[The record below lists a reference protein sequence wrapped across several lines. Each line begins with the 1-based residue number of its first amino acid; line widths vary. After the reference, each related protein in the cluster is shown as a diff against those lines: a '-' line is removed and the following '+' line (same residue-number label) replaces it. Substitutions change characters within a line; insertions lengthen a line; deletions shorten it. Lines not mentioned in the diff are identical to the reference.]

1 MNESK
6 QNNRLEEI
14 KCVILNNLGE
24 PKHIFVFNSPDNSQ
38 KLHDLTFEESEKLYL
53 EKFNPTISNSNQFI
67 HQDDTIR
74 TIKRKLLKEVNFEND
89 SYETLYLFSK
99 IDYKINFQK
108 HFQFLKKN
116 NSGLNKQQLGQ
127 LIFNLMLTDKQK
139 HIQVLDSQN
148 KSVYSYK
155 DIENELQLDQQVF
168 EICTP
173 IGHKFDSHDDL
184 LFSANPF
191 HQLPNN
197 NQSIEKNN
205 NNIFLTFEN
214 SLLLSYQ
221 NIKNNT
227 IYVCFADDVL
237 NYCNKYQI
245 NEKNVIEM
253 YYPFLFNKNVFSLSD
268 LNSNKINLITDSKNK
283 FEKISDEQID
293 TLYKISNEQ
302 EFNINYLNK
311 GITEVSLIFHP
322 ETKVQL
328 PLENI
333 FKQLH
338 STKDMPFIKFKP
350 GFKKEELYRLYSSSI
365 SNTGKKIPFLKK
377 SQINQFTKITH
388 SYQKYILI
396 VCQKYVNDSILNII
410 FIVNKNGSINTN
422 IKFLEPNKLKNIESF
437 IVDTLN
443 PIIIEI
449 NFFLQQTNQLKLFE
463 NLHTKN
469 IEVNKIN
476 YISSVHSKTG
486 FKTTDLKLLTPVFN
500 ILEIGKKNV
509 SSLRYKRV
517 ENYTEMNEMNAQI
530 NQMYKQ
536 NLDADTI
543 RNLIS
548 INFSLSEEEAFANI
562 TKYLNECTRING
574 TFINKN
580 IDIADN
586 PGFAS
591 LLSYKDIE
599 NEIIFEIY
607 DIDSFQYIPVIET
620 YIVSFLKLVQY
631 KKDLNINKSD
641 LENLKKK
648 DKETDDVVENLVVTQ
663 ANNEEPSF
671 KDGQEEMEGIFF
683 DDDDDDEAENDDEL
697 EQEEDDEEGI
707 ILPSESVSPEEED
720 FENDSEE
727 DEKDDKIVLADD
739 SDDDEGGFLSGGVK
753 TDKGSGTRFFNK
765 LKRLETTI
773 FVNETDGAYAKICPA
788 QSNRQPVILTQ
799 EEKEL
804 IDQDEDAK
812 NAYGIAIKYGSNP
825 NKPFWY
831 MCPRYWCLKTN
842 KPMSEEQ
849 VKNGECGGKII
860 PKNKK
865 TNVPEGYY
873 IYEFTDD
880 RQHIDKDGNY
890 IHFNPGFLSRDKS
903 SNNIG
908 VPCCFKNPFGAKQNQ
923 RREELNIS
931 KDDINYGNENLIYG
945 EKTEKN
951 KVERNYQNILN
962 ADRIPIPQ
970 NRWGFLPLSIELFL
984 QIDNSKYLDPAN
996 ETYIKKNTYPLLRCG
1011 VEKSSKQSFIACVAD
1026 LYGDKKN
1033 VNTPSINEMKKIIS
1047 KNISLDNFIKLQ
1059 NGNLLSLFQTR
1070 KINVSDIN
1078 VEKYRNTE
1086 YYKSLDL
1093 SKQPQNNLLKSSISS
1108 FENFINFLK
1117 DDDSVIDH
1125 TFLWD
1130 VVCNKESGLFEGGLN
1145 LVIMEIEDKDKR
1157 DSVSLV
1163 CPTNFY
1169 SDHLYDDD
1177 KGTVL
1182 ILKQF
1187 DYYEPIYVYGNTKT
1201 EKSSN
1206 KESAKKI
1213 FYRENTPL
1221 NLLSVFKNIKNSIN
1235 TYCKPKNNSK
1245 IYKFKDNLS
1254 ANMLFDELMNINL
1267 IVHKQITNYRNK
1279 IVGLMVSQLNDSMQI
1294 FIPCRPSAIIQEL
1307 ELDFIDNVEW
1317 IDYSNT
1323 LNLLNMINNKSNGKI
1338 LCKPIT
1344 KLEEDGLIV
1353 GIITETNQFISIS
1366 EPQQNLSE
1374 DGLDVVQSNSFN
1386 NYYDVDKQLAVGT
1399 KGDIRR
1405 LYKTRNIKL
1414 ETKFYLQFRHK
1425 LKDELINPLNNE
1437 FLENIE
1443 SIAKSKDLVYEI
1455 KMNKINLLV
1464 KDLISSSVRFI
1475 EFDNE
1480 TLNILIEKNDMNYHN
1495 QHGLCLHSDNTLCL
1509 PNKNLITGEENET
1522 IYFLRVTD
1530 EIIRNSRIQNYF
1542 FNSFY
1547 MKIVNVD
1554 YSILDSELLVLDSN
1568 ISDDNFFNYQ
1578 ETKENKFVR
1587 NIPFEQ
1593 VFSENKSKNIS
1604 LELQN
1609 ANNVYK
1615 DFASIEKECIKST
1628 NKLTDK
1634 NNWKN
1639 IFNTNAQEIVL
1650 QGSPYCNYFALIYIL
1665 KKVKNQ
1671 EENISFIKN
1680 TLVKAYNDL
1689 VSDVKSN
1696 LAIQNILKKQ
1706 NKKIYINKIVKKQL
1720 SYESMIL
1727 NENYNLTHLDM
1738 WVFCNYMNL
1747 PVILFSD
1754 ISDKS
1759 THMKTYNDM
1768 QIETNHIVLGGNI
1781 ETDSFLFLKSNHIQN
1796 GDIDFVSFS
1805 IITPTLKINEI
1816 SNLTIIKKDLKES
1829 LESFKIR
1836 IKVKK

>member
-14 KCVILNNLGE
+14 KCVILNNVGE
-24 PKHIFVFNSPDNSQ
+24 PKHIFVFNSPDNST

-53 EKFNPTISNSNQFI
+53 EKFNPTVSNSNQFI

-74 TIKRKLLKEVNFEND
+74 TIKRKLLKEVDFEND
-89 SYETLYLFSK
+89 SYETVYLFSK
-99 IDYKINFQK
+99 MDYKINFQK
-108 HFQFLKKN
+108 HFHFLKKN

-127 LIFNLMLTDKQK
+127 LIFNLMLTDKEK
-139 HIQVLDSQN
+139 HIQVLNSKN
-148 KSVYSYK
+148 KSIYSYK
-155 DIENELQLDQQVF
+155 DIESELQLDQQVF
-168 EICTP
+168 EICIP

-197 NQSIEKNN
+197 QLIEKNN

-227 IYVCFADDVL
+227 LYVCFADDVL
-237 NYCNKYQI
+237 NYCNTYQI
-245 NEKNVIEM
+245 NQKNVIEM
-253 YYPFLFNKNVFSLSD
+253 YYPFLFNKSVFSLSD

-302 EFNINYLNK
+302 TSNINYLNK
-311 GITEVSLIFHP
+311 GIYEISLTFHP

-338 STKDMPFIKFKP
+338 STKDRPFIKFKP
-350 GFKKEELYRLYSSSI
+350 GFKKEELYRLYSTGI
-365 SNTGKKIPFLKK
+365 SNSGQKIPFLKK

-396 VCQKYVNDSILNII
+396 ACQKYINDSILNII

-422 IKFLEPNKLKNIESF
+422 IKFLEPNKIQNIESL
-437 IVDTLN
+437 ITDTLN

-449 NFFLQQTNQLKLFE
+449 NFFLQQTNKLDFFE
-463 NLHTKN
+463 NLQSKN
-469 IEVNKIN
+469 IEITKIN
-476 YISSVHSKTG
+476 YTSSVYSKTG
-486 FKTTDLKLLTPVFN
+486 FKAADLKLLSPVFN
-500 ILEIGKKNV
+500 ILEIGNKNV

-536 NLDADTI
+536 NLDVDSI

-599 NEIIFEIY
+599 NEITFEIY
-607 DIDSFQYIPVIET
+607 DINSFQYIPVIEV
-620 YIVSFLKLVQY
+620 YIDSFLKLVQY
-631 KKDLNINKSD
+631 KKELNINKAE

-648 DKETDDVVENLVVTQ
+648 EKKTDDVVENLVVTQ
-663 ANNEEPSF
+663 FNNDELSF
-671 KDGQEEMEGIFF
+671 TDGQDEMEGIFF
-683 DDDDDDEAENDDEL
+683 DDDDDDEEEEL
-697 EQEEDDEEGI
+697 EEQEEEGM
-707 ILPSESVSPEEED
+707 ILPSENISPEEED

-727 DEKDDKIVLADD
+727 EEDKVILADD
-739 SDDDEGGFLSGGVK
+739 SDDDEDGGFLSGGAK

-765 LKRLETTI
+765 LKRLEPTI

-799 EEKEL
+799 EEKDL
-804 IDQDEDAK
+804 IDQDEESK

-825 NKPFWY
+825 DKPYWY

-842 KPMSEEQ
+842 KPMTEEQ

-890 IHFNPGFLSRDKS
+890 IYYNPGFLSQDKS
-903 SNNIG
+903 SKNIG

-931 KDDINYGNENLIYG
+931 KEDIDYGNENLIYG

-951 KVERNYQNILN
+951 KVERNYQNILSTE
-962 ADRIPIPQ
+962 RIPVPQ
-970 NRWGFLPLSIELFL
+970 NRWGFIPLSIELFL
-984 QIDNSKYLDPAN
+984 QIDNSKYIDSTN

-1011 VEKSSKQSFIACVAD
+1011 VEKSSKQSFIACIAD
-1026 LYGDKKN
+1026 LYADKN
-1033 VNTPSINEMKKIIS
+1033 NTSVPSINEMKKIIS
-1047 KNISLDNFIKLQ
+1047 KNISLDKFVNLQ
-1059 NGNLLSLFQTR
+1059 NGNLLSLFQTQ
-1070 KINVSDIN
+1070 KINVSDMN
-1078 VEKYRNTE
+1078 VEKYRNTD
-1086 YYKSLDL
+1086 YYKKLDL
-1093 SKQPQNNLLKSSISS
+1093 SKQSQNNLLKSSISS
-1108 FENFINFLK
+1108 YTNFINFLK
-1117 DDDSVIDH
+1117 DEDSVIDH

-1130 VVCNKESGLFEGGLN
+1130 VVCSKNSGLFEGGLN

-1157 DSVSLV
+1157 DSVSLI

-1169 SDHLYDDD
+1169 SDLLYDED

-1213 FYRENTPL
+1213 FYRENTPI
-1221 NLLSVFKNIKNSIN
+1221 NLLNVFKNIKNSIN
-1235 TYCKPKNNSK
+1235 SYCKPKHNSK

-1267 IVHKQITNYRNK
+1267 VVHKQIMNYRNK
-1279 IVGLMVSQLNDSMQI
+1279 IIGLMVSQLDDSMQI
-1294 FIPCRPSAIIQEL
+1294 FIPCRPSTHINEI
-1307 ELDFIDNVEW
+1307 ELDFIDNVKW
-1317 IDYSNT
+1317 NDYSNT
-1323 LNLLNMINNKSNGKI
+1323 LGMLNMISNKSNGKI

-1374 DGLDVVQSNSFN
+1374 DGLDVVQSNSFK
-1386 NYYDVDKQLAVGT
+1386 NYYEIDKELAVGT
-1399 KGDIRR
+1399 IGDRKR
-1405 LYKTRNIKL
+1405 LIKTRNVKL

-1425 LKDELINPLNNE
+1425 LKDELINPLNSE

-1443 SIAKSKDLVYEI
+1443 HIAKSKDFVYEI
-1455 KMNKINLLV
+1455 KMNKIDLLI

-1480 TLNILIEKNDMNYHN
+1480 TLDILFEKSDMDYHN

-1522 IYFLRVTD
+1522 MYYLRMTD
-1530 EIIRNSRIQNYF
+1530 EIIRNTRIQNYL
-1542 FNSFY
+1542 FNSSF

-1554 YSILDSELLVLDSN
+1554 YSVLDSELLVLDSN
-1568 ISDDNFFNYQ
+1568 INDDDFFNYQ
-1578 ETKENKFVR
+1578 EITENKYIR

-1593 VFSENKSKNIS
+1593 VFSENKSKKIS
-1604 LELQN
+1604 LENQDT
-1609 ANNVYK
+1609 NNVYK
-1615 DFASIEKECIKST
+1615 DFSSVEKECIKSN

-1639 IFNTNAQEIVL
+1639 IFDTNAQEMVL

-1665 KKVKNQ
+1665 KKVKNV

-1680 TLVKAYNDL
+1680 TLIKAYKEL
-1689 VSDVKSN
+1689 ISDPKCS

-1706 NKKIYINKIVKKQL
+1706 DKKLYVNKIIKKQL
-1720 SYESMIL
+1720 SYDSMIL
-1727 NENYNLTHLDM
+1727 NENYNLTHLDI

-1759 THMKTYNDM
+1759 SHMKIYSDM
-1768 QIETNHIVLGGNI
+1768 QVKTNHIVLGGDV
-1781 ETDSFLFLKSNHIQN
+1781 ETDSFIFLKSNHIQN
-1796 GDIDFVSFS
+1796 GDIHFISFS
-1805 IITPTLKINEI
+1805 IITPGLKINEI
-1816 SNLTIIKKDLKES
+1816 NNLTIIKKDLKET
-1829 LESFKIR
+1829 LQSFKVKLK
-1836 IKVKK
+1836 IKNELPK